1 MSAAQLVALD
11 WGTTA
16 LRGYLLGQGGVVL
29 EQRSLPWGI
38 LHLPEGGFDAALS
51 GIAGDWLSA
60 TPGLPLVACGM
71 VGSAQGWREAPYVPC
86 PASAESLVNRLS
98 VFDVGG
104 GARLHIVPGVRN
116 ERPDVMR
123 GEETQVV
130 GALALAP
137 HLSAQATLLMPGT
150 HSKWV
155 ELRDGRIDDFRTF
168 MTGELFAVLRD
179 HSILGRPARAA
190 SAAPGESSD
199 AFDRGV
205 RAVMQQGSATPLLFS
220 TRTLV
225 LTGQLPAEQS
235 LDYLSGMLI
244 GDELRCALPVER
256 EPLAGPAPIASSLVL
271 IGEDTLCDRYRRA
284 LNIWGAVNPQLL
296 SNTAVAGL
304 WHMAQRAGLLPPT

>member
-1 MSAAQLVALD
+1 MSAAKLVALD

-16 LRGYLLGQGGVVL
+16 LRAYLLGQGGAVL
-29 EQRSLPWGI
+29 AQRAQPWGI
-38 LHLPEGGFDAALS
+38 LHLPEGGFDAALQ

-60 TPGLPLVACGM
+60 TPGVPLIACGM

-86 PASAESLVNRLS
+86 PAGADSLVSGLTA
-98 VFDVGG
+98 FDVGG
-104 GARLHIVPGVRN
+104 GARMHIVPGVRN

-130 GALALAP
+130 GASASAP
-137 HLSAQATLLMPGT
+137 QLSGRSTLLMPGT

-155 ELRDGRIDDFRTF
+155 ELREGRIDDFRTY

-190 SAAPGESSD
+190 AAAHETSFE

-205 RAVMQQGSATPLLFS
+205 GAVMQGGGATGLLFS

-225 LTGQLPAEQS
+225 LTGRLPPEQS
-235 LDYLSGMLI
+235 LDYLSGLLI
-244 GDELRCALPVER
+244 GDELRCALPAEVE
-256 EPLAGPAPIASSLVL
+256 APSAAAASLVL
-271 IGEDTLCDRYRRA
+271 IGDDALCERYRRA
-284 LNIWGAVNPQLL
+284 LGLWGAAQPQLL

-304 WHMAQRAGLLPPT
+304 WHMAVRAGLLSSI